1 MVLFLDGNGYPIAM
15 NIYPGSDN
23 ESTNLLPLQKKIIGI
38 DPITDLK
45 TEGFDL
51 KNNKTIICTD
61 ATMCTDDIKL
71 FNVKDG
77 RAFVITQSI
86 KKLKE
91 IYKKEVFEDD
101 NWKIMGDLKNIYKL
115 SDFINDEELSK
126 IHYVTI
132 FYKIIQ
138 TETKSVK

>member
-1 MVLFLDGNGYPIAM
+1 
-15 NIYPGSDN
+15 
-23 ESTNLLPLQKKIIGI
+23 
-38 DPITDLK
+38 
-45 TEGFDL
+45 
-51 KNNKTIICTD
+51 
-61 ATMCTDDIKL
+61 MCTDDIKL

-91 IYKKEVFEDD
+91 IYKKEVFEDN

-115 SDFINDEELSK
+115 SDIINDEELSK

-132 FYKIIQ
+132 FYKII
-138 TETKSVK
+138 